1 MILVLVL
8 QQTKSLDFQ
17 LLELVET
24 VVEIAAAAVIATEIG
39 RVMAKGVLE
48 PAEGSAEKV
57 AEESIDLDLIHLQNY
72 HFQNSDS
79 SG

>member
-1 MILVLVL
+1 M
-8 QQTKSLDFQ
+8 KSLDCQ

-24 VVEIAAAAVIATEIG
+24 VVEIAAAVIATEIG